1 MPNAKNIATMDA
13 IKADLE
19 GVQAIWVVDY
29 RGLTV
34 AESQQ
39 LRRTIRQTGAVMKV
53 YKNTLV
59 HRALVELGMASMDEI
74 LEGPSA
80 FVFANEDP
88 VAAVKALKDYAKTNQ
103 NLSIK
108 GGIMDNAFLT
118 AEEAI
123 AVASLPSKEQLMGQ
137 VAGAIAGMA
146 RGLAVSING
155 IASGLA
161 RATAAVAEQKPA
173 A

>member
-13 IKADLE
+13 IKADLD
-19 GVQAIWVVDY
+19 GVAAVWVVDY

-34 AESQQ
+34 AQSQE
-39 LRRTIRQTGAVMKV
+39 LRRTIRQAGAVMRV

-59 HRALVELGMASMDEI
+59 HRALDELGMVSMDEI

-80 FVFANEDP
+80 FIFANEDP
-88 VAAVKALKDYAKTNQ
+88 VAAVKVLKDYAKKNKT
-103 NLSIK
+103 LSIK